1 MRSRQKPTAPGR
13 LTRPARRL
21 PAVAALAVVI
31 AGALA
36 ACGGSAPGDQAPAGS
51 RVTGKTTTALTTLTA
66 ARTSTAAKTSAAAK
80 TSTAGSSAV
89 AHAKTVKVIHS
100 QYGRILGDG
109 SGHALYLFTRDRT
122 SSSRCA
128 GECAGHWPPFV
139 TRSGVRAGAGAQAA
153 LLGTHRRRDGTLQV
167 TYAGH
172 PLYFYVGDRRPG
184 QVLCQDVEEFGG
196 RWYVVTRRGS
206 AVL

>member
-13 LTRPARRL
+13 LTGPARRL
-21 PAVAALAVVI
+21 PAVAALAVAI
-31 AGALA
+31 TGALA
-36 ACGGSAPGDQAPAGS
+36 GCGGSAEGDSPAGS
-51 RVTGKTTTALTTLTA
+51 PVTGKATTEPTTLTA

-80 TSTAGSSAV
+80 TSTARSSAA
-89 AHAKTVKVIHS
+89 AHAKTVKVISS
-100 QYGRILGDG
+100 QYGSILGDG

-122 SSSRCA
+122 SASRCA
-128 GECAGHWPPFV
+128 GECAARWPPFV
-139 TRSGVRAGAGAQAA
+139 TRSGVRAGGGAEAA
-153 LLGTHRRRDGTLQV
+153 LLGTRRRRDGTLQV

-172 PLYFYVGDRRPG
+172 PLYFYIGDRRPG